1 MVSFKRL
8 FRRVNPIKIWF
19 LLTTLSGIGL
29 AVIFIIQ
36 LNTRLHPILLE
47 LALAQTA
54 NRLTAVVD
62 QAVADQAISYHDLV
76 ILERSENGDIV
87 ALTSNMAQA
96 NILRAQLLEVAL
108 SALGGLETI
117 EMEIPIGTILDWDIL
132 SGKGPG
138 INIRILHTGTACAE
152 FENEF
157 SSAGINQTCHQI
169 NFSVHADIAVLLP
182 GQQYRE
188 TVSTTVCVAETVIV
202 GDVPGTY
209 LHLGQ

>member
-1 MVSFKRL
+1 MGLRRL
-8 FRRVNPIKIWF
+8 CRRANPIIIW
-19 LLTTLSGIGL
+19 LVLTTLLGVGL
-29 AVIFIIQ
+29 AIMFIAQ
-36 LNTRLHPILLE
+36 LNARLHPILLE
-47 LALAQTA
+47 LALTQTA
-54 NRLTAVVD
+54 NQLTAVVD

-76 ILERSENGDIV
+76 TLERSETGDIV

-108 SALGGLETI
+108 SALSGLETMEI
-117 EMEIPIGTILDWDIL
+117 EIPIGTILDWDIL

-138 INIRILHTGTACAE
+138 INIRILHTGSAAAE
-152 FENEF
+152 FENQF

-188 TVSTTVCVAETVIV
+188 TVATTVCVAETVIV
-202 GDVPGTY
+202 GNVPETY
-209 LHLGQ
+209 LHFEQ